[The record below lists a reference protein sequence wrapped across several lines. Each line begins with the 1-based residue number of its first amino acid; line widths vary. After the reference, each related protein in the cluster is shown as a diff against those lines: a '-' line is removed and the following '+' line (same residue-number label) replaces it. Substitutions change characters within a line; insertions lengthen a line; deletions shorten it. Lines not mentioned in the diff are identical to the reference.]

1 MIKRGL
7 EHGVEVVLCRGRRQ
21 EVVVGLLVHRGEVRG
36 QELVRG
42 WVEQGFLRLVEKLRG
57 VLRQRVLRQVGMLI
71 LPHHQQHLPR
81 DAQGVGLVTFPAW
94 RLALRA

>member
-1 MIKRGL
+1 MVAVRKSSL
-7 EHGVEVVLCRGRRQ
+7 AFLCTVERYVARSSYVDGSSKASFVWSRNFAAFCGN
-21 EVVVGLLVHRGEVRG
+21 
-36 QELVRG
+36 
-42 WVEQGFLRLVEKLRG
+42 
-57 VLRQRVLRQVGMLI
+57 QRVLRQVGMLI

>member
-7 EHGVEVVLCRGRRQ
+7 EHGVEVVFCRGRRQ
-21 EVVVGLLVHRGEVRG
+21 EVVVGLLVHGGDIRG

-42 WVEQGFLRLVEKLRG
+42 RVEQGGLRLVQKLRG
-57 VLRQRVLRQVGMLI
+57 VLRQRGLRQVGMLL
-71 LPHHQQHLPR
+71 LPHHLQHLPR
-81 DAQGVGLVTFPAW
+81 DAQGACLVAFPAG